1 MDIMAIIRDF
11 DLSDDELLTLQ
22 DLLTQEEIDDIEW

>member
-1 MDIMAIIRDF
+1 MDIKAIIDDF

-22 DLLTQEEIDDIEW
+22 DLLTQDEIDDLEW